1 MATPIPQPLHTE
13 EEYLKFEREA
23 DERSEYLDG
32 IIYAMAGESPSH
44 GAISMNLARL
54 VGNNLIG
61 TPCQGFIKDTKV
73 RSGPLPRNPRQ
84 TKGLFSYPDLVVV
97 CGPLQHLDEYRDVL
111 INPSIIIEVLSESTE
126 KKDRVIKFQRY
137 KKYLPSLLVY
147 VLVAQDQPLIEVFHR
162 DSANAEMWQYFFADE
177 LTSTIRIPVIDCIL
191 NLVEVYDRV
200 TFPAPPEALD
210 EDEPQA

>member
-1 MATPIPQPLHTE
+1 MATPIPQPLFTE
-13 EEYLKFEREA
+13 EEYLTFEREA

-32 IIYAMAGESPSH
+32 LIYAMAGESPSH

-54 VGNNLIG
+54 VGNNLVG

-73 RSGPLPRNPRQ
+73 RSGPLPHNPRQ

-162 DSANAEMWQYFFADE
+162 ESADAETWQYFFADE
-177 LTSTIRIPVIDCIL
+177 LTATIRIPVIDCIL

-200 TFPAPPEALD
+200 SFPALPEALNND
-210 EDEPQA
+210 KPQA

>member
-1 MATPIPQPLHTE
+1 MATPIPQPLFTE
-13 EEYLKFEREA
+13 EEYLTFEREA
-23 DERSEYLDG
+23 DERSEYIDG
-32 IIYAMAGESPSH
+32 LIYAMAGESPIH

-54 VGNNLIG
+54 VGNHLVG

-97 CGPLQHLDEYRDVL
+97 CGPLQHLDEYRDGLV
-111 INPSIIIEVLSESTE
+111 NPSIIVEILSDSTE

-137 KKYLPSLLVY
+137 KKYLSTLRVY
-147 VLVAQDQPLIEVFHR
+147 VLVSQDQPLIEVFHR
-162 DSANAEMWQYFFADE
+162 ESIEAERWQYFFADE
-177 LTSTIRIPVIDCIL
+177 LTATIHIPIIDCTL
-191 NLVEVYDRV
+191 SLAEVYDRV
-200 TFPAPPEALD
+200 TFPTPPEALD

>member
-1 MATPIPQPLHTE
+1 MATPIPQPLFTE
-13 EEYLKFEREA
+13 EKYLAFEREA
-23 DERSEYLDG
+23 DERSEYIDG

-54 VGNNLIG
+54 VGNHLAG

-73 RSGPLPRNPRQ
+73 RSGPLPHNPRQ

-111 INPSIIIEVLSESTE
+111 INPSIIVEILSDSTE
-126 KKDRVIKFQRY
+126 KKDRVTKFQRY
-137 KKYLPSLLVY
+137 QKYLPTLLVY
-147 VLVAQDQPLIEVFHR
+147 ILVSQDQPLIEVYHR
-162 DSANAEMWQYFFADE
+162 DSSQSEAWQYFFADE
-177 LTSTIRIPVIDCIL
+177 LTATIRIPVIDCTL
-191 NLVEVYDRV
+191 HLAEVYERL
-200 TFPAPPEALD
+200 TFPPTADSPD